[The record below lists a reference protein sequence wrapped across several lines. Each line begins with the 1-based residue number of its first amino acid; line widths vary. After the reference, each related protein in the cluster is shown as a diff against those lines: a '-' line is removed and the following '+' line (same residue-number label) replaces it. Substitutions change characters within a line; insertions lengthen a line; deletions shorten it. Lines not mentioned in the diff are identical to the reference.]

1 MFLSLKKQQQ
11 QQHGGWSRLVRCFDV
26 AAAANQDPG
35 KMAGS
40 PRRRVICSCLADWAD
55 QLTFP
60 TSVTLAPES
69 KDRAL
74 YQILPRCWETVLP
87 DSLQ

>member
-1 MFLSLKKQQQ
+1 MAQETED
-11 QQHGGWSRLVRCFDV
+11 RLVHCFDV
-26 AAAANQDPG
+26 VAAANQDPG

-60 TSVTLAPES
+60 TSEIG
-69 KDRAL
+69 RAH
-74 YQILPRCWETVLP
+74 V
-87 DSLQ
+87 